1 MSKIDQGILLDTY
14 AWIWLFSGSTE
25 LSQAVIT
32 KINEAG
38 EQGKVFISAISVWEL
53 SMLVAKTRVI
63 LSEPIHQWVANS
75 LSQPGVNLSEMSPEV
90 AIESSFLPDEFH
102 GDPADRIIVAT
113 ARINNLVLLTR
124 DKKILRYGEQSYVDC
139 LKI

>member
-1 MSKIDQGILLDTY
+1 MPKFEQGIIQDTH

-25 LSQAVIT
+25 LSTEVIT
-32 KINEAG
+32 QINKAG
-38 EQGKVFISAISVWEL
+38 KQGKVFISAISVWEL
-53 SMLVAKTRVI
+53 SMLVAKKRVI
-63 LSEPIHQWVANS
+63 LSQSIHQWVKDGLN
-75 LSQPGVNLSEMSPEV
+75 QPGVNLATMSPEV
-90 AIESSFLPDEFH
+90 AIESSVLPGEVH

-124 DKKILRYGEQSYVDC
+124 DKKILRYGKQNYVDC